1 MEEKQSLAIAL
12 DFCLALQAGEQEKLE
27 QLGPK
32 LVEELHRVSDR
43 QLLDALRKV
52 LSTAIRKR
60 RNDIFAQQLQVMETK
75 LSEVLAK
82 TEIHDAGREFVDFLV
97 YTIVDRRLTEMRTT
111 TSRLVKA
118 YLHNL
123 SSAELCSFWNEWT
136 SLTARIVRRQWLSEA
151 HWLERVMLR
160 QLWQK
165 SDLQLVRLV
174 MWQLQMHLA
183 MYCRVDGIEGVFH
196 AYKPLFNSYLMVADY
211 QQNCVLKSKPLEDW
225 LQAVLRSLRDIVA
238 QLARSNMAEP
248 ADVYLEL
255 YEQWQKSIQE
265 PEADTTAPIWKQP
278 ASATKRQVLRIKRFL
293 QMVVTYW
300 NLTNPKSSR
309 RQLEYLQE
317 IMEPRQITPE
327 CKALLKKLS

>member
-1 MEEKQSLAIAL
+1 MEEKQSLAIVL

-32 LVEELHRVSDR
+32 LAEKLNTVSGQ

-60 RNDIFAQQLQVMETK
+60 RNDIFEQQLQAQEAA
-75 LSEVLAK
+75 LLEVLAK
-82 TEIHDAGREFVDFLV
+82 PEFQDTGREFVDFLV
-97 YTIVDRRLTEMRTT
+97 YTVVDRRLTEMRAITCK
-111 TSRLVKA
+111 LVKA
-118 YLHNL
+118 FTQNL
-123 SSAELCSFWNEWT
+123 STTKLCGFWNEWT

-151 HWLERVMLR
+151 HWLERVMLE

-165 SDLQLVRLV
+165 RDLQLVQLV

-183 MYCRVDGIEGVFH
+183 MYCRVDGNEGVFH
-196 AYKPLFNSYLMVADY
+196 SYKPLFNSYLVIADY
-211 QQNCVLKSKPLEDW
+211 QNSGVLKNKELEGW
-225 LQAVLRSLRDIVA
+225 LQTVLRSFRDIVT
-238 QLARSNMAEP
+238 QLARSKMAEP

-255 YEQWQKSIQE
+255 YALWQKSIEE
-265 PEADTTAPIWKQP
+265 PEADTTAPVWKRP
-278 ASATKRQVLRIKRFL
+278 ASTTKRQELRIKRFL
-293 QMVVTYW
+293 QMVITYW
-300 NLTNPKSSR
+300 SLTNPKSSR
-309 RQLEYLQE
+309 RQVEYLQE